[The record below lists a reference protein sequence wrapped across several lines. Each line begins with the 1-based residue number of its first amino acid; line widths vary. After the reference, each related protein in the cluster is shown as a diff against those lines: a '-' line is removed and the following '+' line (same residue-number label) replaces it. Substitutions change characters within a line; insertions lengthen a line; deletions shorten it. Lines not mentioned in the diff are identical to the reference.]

1 LWHPFHQIICG
12 LRLQIDI
19 ITSHY
24 PPSGILDNDYGS
36 EEIREFVLERSPSY
50 HIFGHNH
57 AGYGKIKV
65 KAIQFINASLYELLE
80 GMEAMISMAILA
92 LTTTFLLIFLI
103 ILLIK
108 LILIFLL
115 KAILNGLRWISGN
128 LFIDSSHKIIYSF
141 YLIILIGLYIHDTA
155 KTNKRT

>member
-1 LWHPFHQIICG
+1 
-12 LRLQIDI
+12 
-19 ITSHY
+19 
-24 PPSGILDNDYGS
+24 
-36 EEIREFVLERSPSY
+36 
-50 HIFGHNH
+50 
-57 AGYGKIKV
+57 
-65 KAIQFINASLYELLE
+65 
-80 GMEAMISMAILA
+80 MISMAILA
-92 LTTTFLLIFLI
+92 LTTTFLL